1 MSDSKEH
8 GKIYRR
14 DTLLKNTKLKKKDEK
29 NRKIL
34 HVSILE

>member
-14 DTLLKNTKLKKKDEK
+14 DTLLKNTKPKKKDEK
-29 NRKIL
+29 KSKK
-34 HVSILE
+34 VCMCQF

>member
-14 DTLLKNTKLKKKDEK
+14 DTLLKNTKPKKKDEK
-29 NRKIL
+29 IEKGL